1 MLLICLGKSDV
12 IPKHMSPTSFFSV
25 NYRKIYHD
33 FDIFQMRGKKVTQLD
48 YCEYILLINTLF
60 YILLFIN

>member
-12 IPKHMSPTSFFSV
+12 IPKHMSPTPFSV

-48 YCEYILLINTLF
+48 YCEYILLIDTLLM
-60 YILLFIN
+60 IL